1 MATEESVLL
10 SYFLNSELESNI
22 TLKQFTNLFPNSY
35 RNNKHLKTLYKEY
48 QTGRNA
54 TREKVHQNTIE
65 ECKKFEMWKVRTC
78 QDKDMMDID
87 MDQDEMLDESNDRL
101 ILNQAIEI
109 LSIAEKQMTD
119 EINTIELE
127 CNELFQ
133 DIQRINEDMSDLR
146 YGRIGPKGF
155 NEADVIEELKK
166 MMSSCNTLLAS
177 SAL

>member
-22 TLKQFTNLFPNSY
+22 TLKQFTNLFPKSY
-35 RNNKHLKTLYKEY
+35 R
-48 QTGRNA
+48 RS
-54 TREKVHQNTIE
+54 TREIVHQNTIE
-65 ECKKFEMWKVRTC
+65 ECKKFELWKNRN
-78 QDKDMMDID
+78 MMDID
-87 MDQDEMLDESNDRL
+87 LNEDDMLDESNDRL
-101 ILNQAIEI
+101 TLNQAIEI
-109 LSIAEKQMTD
+109 LSIAEKQITD
-119 EINTIELE
+119 EINAIELE

-166 MMSSCNTLLAS
+166 LMSSCNTLLTS
-177 SAL
+177 SA